1 MAELVSKTY
10 SKAIFDI
17 AVEEG
22 RLADIQREF
31 DFVVKSFE
39 EYPDFFEIIKTPKI
53 SAKEKKMIL
62 HETFENHVS
71 QTLLN
76 FLKII
81 IDKKRG
87 TDILEI
93 KRDFDVR
100 IDIQNNIVKAT
111 VESVIPLSQE
121 QLESLKGTL
130 AKMTGKNIFLE
141 TRLNPELIGGLVVK
155 MGDKIIDGSVKFKLE
170 GMLEGLTQIII

>member
-10 SKAIFDI
+10 SEAIFDI
-17 AVEEG
+17 ALEEG
-22 RLADIQREF
+22 RLSDIQKEF
-31 DFVVKSFE
+31 DFVVNAFKDH
-39 EYPDFFEIIKTPKI
+39 PDFYEIIKTPKI
-53 SAKEKKMIL
+53 SSKEKKIIL

-87 TDILEI
+87 TDILDI

-100 IDIQNNIVKAT
+100 IDTHNNVVKAT
-111 VESVIPLSQE
+111 VESVIPLSE
-121 QLESLKGTL
+121 DQLESLKATL
-130 AKMTGKNIFLE
+130 TKMTGKSIFIE

-155 MGDKIIDGSVKFKLE
+155 MGDQIIDGSVKFKLE